1 MVNEEIKSTYQET
14 DIQHDRFKHPSTK
27 QFFPIMAGILLILA
41 GILALVL
48 WTMPFTIDVSTI
60 ESMMD
65 ISQYQE
71 IDPTITPGKIK
82 ESLIICSTIECI
94 FAVFVILGGILALKR
109 KHWKISLTGGIL
121 GVFTIGFPPLSIS
134 TILSV
139 VGIILIVL
147 SKKEFQ

>member
-1 MVNEEIKSTYQET
+1 MEVKETKSTFPKT
-14 DIQHDRFKHPSTK
+14 DIRQDRVQHPSTK

-82 ESLIICSTIECI
+82 ESLNKHN
-94 FAVFVILGGILALKR
+94 IL
-109 KHWKISLTGGIL
+109 
-121 GVFTIGFPPLSIS
+121 
-134 TILSV
+134 
-139 VGIILIVL
+139 
-147 SKKEFQ
+147 